1 MAGEEEGEAG
11 WWLSKVLNLE
21 LKLGWEG
28 RQFSVTQTTPAFLP
42 YLPQTGTRYNL
53 GVRDLNPS

>member
-28 RQFSVTQTTPAFLP
+28 RQFSVTQTTPCLP
-42 YLPQTGTRYNL
+42 AIPPPDSDALQFG
-53 GVRDLNPS
+53 GA